1 MYARAKQFIGEL
13 VALLWMEKLFW
24 LSFSVISVVVTGLLM
39 SYPVGLLVSM
49 LTHPET
55 SLGFQPAFQTLLMI
69 NVWLLIG
76 WMFTLDAIVT
86 LWIWRSGFALKQL
99 LRFNVL
105 CHFLWRDSLYLAFAL
120 SLFLS
125 RQVIPRTPSVYRVVH
140 LHRYGTA
147 DDRTYFWAMFE
158 RFILP
163 RIVAADLENLANTRP
178 MHSRCFFLQSYG
190 DSHQLLVRTVHLLS
204 EFYHRCTGQSRHS
217 GCYGAVVEEGGY
229 VPKIV
234 AYLGQ
239 KSCDVAFTR

>member
-13 VALLWMEKLFW
+13 VALLWMKKLFW

-55 SLGFQPAFQTLLMI
+55 SLGFQPAFQKLLMI

-76 WMFTLDAIVT
+76 WVFTLDAIVT

-99 LRFNVL
+99 LRLNVL

-125 RQVIPRTPSVYRVVH
+125 RQVIPRPFLFIGLFTFTGMALPMIEHAFGQCLNGLSF
-140 LHRYGTA
+140 LA
-147 DDRTYFWAMFE
+147 SWQRTWK
-158 RFILP
+158 
-163 RIVAADLENLANTRP
+163 NLANTRP
-178 MHSRCFFLQSYG
+178 MHSRCFFLQSYS

-229 VPKIV
+229 VPKTV

>member
-1 MYARAKQFIGEL
+1 MYARTKQFIGEL

-55 SLGFQPAFQTLLMI
+55 SLGFQPAFQKLLMI

-99 LRFNVL
+99 LRLNVL
-105 CHFLWRDSLYLAFAL
+105 CHFLWRDSLCLAFAL

-125 RQVIPRTPSVYRVVH
+125 RQVIPRPFLFIGLFTFTGMALPMIEHTFGQCLNGLSFLASWQQTWKIWQTHVLCILAASFFNHTVILISYWFAPYTFYLSFIIGVPVSLAIQVVMGRW
-140 LHRYGTA
+140 LRRE
-147 DDRTYFWAMFE
+147 DM
-158 RFILP
+158 
-163 RIVAADLENLANTRP
+163 
-178 MHSRCFFLQSYG
+178 S
-190 DSHQLLVRTVHLLS
+190 
-204 EFYHRCTGQSRHS
+204 
-217 GCYGAVVEEGGY
+217 
-229 VPKIV
+229 
-234 AYLGQ
+234 Q
-239 KSCDVAFTR
+239 KQ

>member
-55 SLGFQPAFQTLLMI
+55 SLSFQPAFQKLLMI

-86 LWIWRSGFALKQL
+86 LWIWRSAFALKQL
-99 LRFNVL
+99 LRLNVL

-125 RQVIPRTPSVYRVVH
+125 RQVIPRPFLFIGLFTFTGMALPMIEHAFGQCLNGLSFLASWQQTWKIWQTHVLCILAASFFNHTVILISYWYAPYTFYLSFIIGVPVSLAIQVVMGRW
-140 LHRYGTA
+140 LRRE
-147 DDRTYFWAMFE
+147 DM
-158 RFILP
+158 
-163 RIVAADLENLANTRP
+163 
-178 MHSRCFFLQSYG
+178 S
-190 DSHQLLVRTVHLLS
+190 
-204 EFYHRCTGQSRHS
+204 
-217 GCYGAVVEEGGY
+217 
-229 VPKIV
+229 
-234 AYLGQ
+234 Q
-239 KSCDVAFTR
+239 KQ

>member
-1 MYARAKQFIGEL
+1 MYARAKQLIGEL

-24 LSFSVISVVVTGLLM
+24 LSFSVISVDVTGLLM

-55 SLGFQPAFQTLLMI
+55 SLSFQPAFQTLLII

-76 WMFTLDAIVT
+76 WVFTLDAIIT

-99 LRFNVL
+99 LRLNVL
-105 CHFLWRDSLYLAFAL
+105 CHFLWRDSLSLAFAL

-125 RQVIPRTPSVYRVVH
+125 RQVIPRPF
-140 LHRYGTA
+140 L
-147 DDRTYFWAMFE
+147 
-158 RFILP
+158 FIGLFTFTGMALTM
-163 RIVAADLENLANTRP
+163 IEHAFGQCLNGLSFLASWQQTWKIWQTHVLCILAA
-178 MHSRCFFLQSYG
+178 SFLQSYS

-229 VPKIV
+229 VPKTV
-234 AYLGQ
+234 AYLG
-239 KSCDVAFTR
+239 

>member
-1 MYARAKQFIGEL
+1 MYARTKQFIGEL

-55 SLGFQPAFQTLLMI
+55 SLGFQPAFQKLLMI

-99 LRFNVL
+99 LRLNVL

-125 RQVIPRTPSVYRVVH
+125 RQVIPRPFLFIGLFTFTGMALPMIEHTFGQCLNGLSFLASWQQTWKIWQTHVLCILAASFFNHTVILISYWFAPYTFYLSFIIGVPVSLAIQVVMGRW
-140 LHRYGTA
+140 LRRE
-147 DDRTYFWAMFE
+147 DM
-158 RFILP
+158 
-163 RIVAADLENLANTRP
+163 
-178 MHSRCFFLQSYG
+178 S
-190 DSHQLLVRTVHLLS
+190 
-204 EFYHRCTGQSRHS
+204 
-217 GCYGAVVEEGGY
+217 
-229 VPKIV
+229 
-234 AYLGQ
+234 Q
-239 KSCDVAFTR
+239 KQ